1 VKYIFNIFLCLFF
14 IILATSC
21 KTDSNLN
28 HTNLYPDSSIAI
40 KYQLDWQKKF
50 YKDKIQEFKNSPIG
64 FNKIVFL
71 GNSITYG
78 MRNYESLFDVNN
90 IVNRGISGD
99 YTEGVLGRLNEI
111 IYYKPIAVFLL
122 IGLNDFFDDN
132 TLRPERT
139 PENIGKNI
147 IRIANTIKKGSPD
160 SKIYIQT
167 IMPINNKQY
176 LEDKPYVEFLWPEY
190 NPSIN
195 EQVIQLNNFIK
206 QNSNFEII
214 DLYPSFVNSS
224 GSMKRNLSRDG
235 VHLNENGYKIWI
247 KQLMPYINSLK

>member
-1 VKYIFNIFLCLFF
+1 
-14 IILATSC
+14 
-21 KTDSNLN
+21 
-28 HTNLYPDSSIAI
+28 
-40 KYQLDWQKKF
+40 
-50 YKDKIQEFKNSPIG
+50 
-64 FNKIVFL
+64 
-71 GNSITYG
+71 
-78 MRNYESLFDVNN
+78 MRNYDSVFDFNN

-99 YTEGVLGRLNEI
+99 YTEGALNRLDEI

-132 TLRPERT
+132 TLRTERT

-147 IRIANTIKKGSPD
+147 FRIANTIKKGSPD

-176 LEDKPYVEFLWPEY
+176 LEDKPYVEFLWPRY
-190 NPSIN
+190 RPSIN

-214 DLYPSFVNSS
+214 DLYHSFVNRS

>member
-1 VKYIFNIFLCLFF
+1 MLRKFSLVLFLLAFF
-14 IILATSC
+14 SSC
-21 KTDSNLN
+21 NKNQDLKF
-28 HTNLYPDSSIAI
+28 LYPNSDIII
-40 KYQLDWQKKF
+40 KHQLDWQKTF
-50 YKDKIQEFKNSPIG
+50 YFNRINEFKNDPIG
-64 FNKIVFL
+64 LNKIVFL
-71 GNSITYG
+71 GNSIIYG
-78 MRNYESLFDVNN
+78 MRNYESVFDVKN

-176 LEDKPYVEFLWPEY
+176 LEDKPYVEFLWPQY

-247 KQLMPYINSLK
+247 KQLMPYINLLK

>member
-1 VKYIFNIFLCLFF
+1 MLRKFSLVLFLLAFF
-14 IILATSC
+14 SSC
-21 KTDSNLN
+21 NKNQDLKF
-28 HTNLYPDSSIAI
+28 LYPNSDIII
-40 KYQLDWQKKF
+40 KHQLDWQKTF
-50 YKDKIQEFKNSPIG
+50 YFNRINEFKNDPIG
-64 FNKIVFL
+64 LNKIVFL
-71 GNSITYG
+71 GNSIIYG
-78 MRNYESLFDVNN
+78 MRNYESVFDVKN

-99 YTEGVLGRLNEI
+99 YTEGILSRLNEI

-132 TLRPERT
+132 TLRTERT

-176 LEDKPYVEFLWPEY
+176 LEDKPYVEFLWPQY

>member
-1 VKYIFNIFLCLFF
+1 MLRKFSLVLFLLAFF
-14 IILATSC
+14 SSC
-21 KTDSNLN
+21 NKNQDLKF
-28 HTNLYPDSSIAI
+28 LYPDSDIII
-40 KYQLDWQKKF
+40 KHQLDWQKTF
-50 YKDKIQEFKNSPIG
+50 YFDRINEFENGPIG
-64 FNKIVFL
+64 LNKIVFL

-78 MRNYESLFDVNN
+78 MRNYESVFDVNN

-176 LEDKPYVEFLWPEY
+176 LEDKPYVEFLWPQY

>member
-1 VKYIFNIFLCLFF
+1 MLRKFSLILFLLTFF
-14 IILATSC
+14 SSC
-21 KTDSNLN
+21 NKNQELKF
-28 HTNLYPDSSIAI
+28 LYPDSDIII
-40 KYQLDWQKKF
+40 KHQLDWQKTF
-50 YKDKIQEFKNSPIG
+50 YFDRINEFKNGSIG

-78 MRNYESLFDVNN
+78 MRNYETAFDVNN

-99 YTEGVLGRLNEI
+99 YTEGVLGRLNEV

-147 IRIANTIKKGSPD
+147 FRIANTIKKGSPD

-176 LEDKPYVEFLWPEY
+176 LEDKPYVEFLWSKY
-190 NPSIN
+190 KPSIN
-195 EQVIQLNNFIK
+195 KQIIQLNNFIK
-206 QNSNFEII
+206 QIEDFEII
-214 DLYPSFVNSS
+214 DVYPSFVNSS

>member
-1 VKYIFNIFLCLFF
+1 MLRKLSLGLFLLAFF
-14 IILATSC
+14 SSC
-21 KTDSNLN
+21 NKSQDLKL
-28 HTNLYPDSSIAI
+28 LYPDSDII
-40 KYQLDWQKKF
+40 INHQLDWQKTF
-50 YKDKIQEFKNSPIG
+50 YFDRIDEFKNDPIG

-78 MRNYESLFDVNN
+78 MRNYDSVFNVDN

-99 YTEGVLGRLNEI
+99 YTEGILSRLDEI

-147 IRIANTIKKGSPD
+147 IHIANTIKKGSPD

-176 LEDKPYVEFLWPEY
+176 LEDKPYVEFLWPE
-190 NPSIN
+190 NSPTIN
-195 EQVIQLNNFIK
+195 EQVIQLNNFIIK
-206 QNSNFEII
+206 NEEFEII
-214 DLYPSFVNSS
+214 DLHPSFLNST

-247 KQLMPYINSLK
+247 KKLMPYMNSLK

>member
-1 VKYIFNIFLCLFF
+1 MLRKFSLGLFLLAFF
-14 IILATSC
+14 SSC
-21 KTDSNLN
+21 NKSQHLKL
-28 HTNLYPDSSIAI
+28 LYPDSDIII
-40 KYQLDWQKKF
+40 KHQIDWQKTF
-50 YKDKIQEFKNSPIG
+50 YFDRIDEFKNVPIG

-78 MRNYESLFDVNN
+78 MRNYDSVFYVKN

-99 YTEGVLGRLNEI
+99 YTEGVLGRLDEI
-111 IYYKPIAVFLL
+111 IYYKPVAVFLL

-147 IRIANTIKKGSPD
+147 FRIANTIKKGSPD

-167 IMPINNKQY
+167 IMPINNRQY
-176 LEDKPYVEFLWPEY
+176 LKDKPYVEFLWPQY

>member
-1 VKYIFNIFLCLFF
+1 MLRKFSLVLFLLAFF
-14 IILATSC
+14 SSC
-21 KTDSNLN
+21 NKNQDLKF
-28 HTNLYPDSSIAI
+28 LYPDSDIII
-40 KYQLDWQKKF
+40 KHQLDWQKTF
-50 YKDKIQEFKNSPIG
+50 YFDRINEFKNGPIG
-64 FNKIVFL
+64 LNKIVFL

-78 MRNYESLFDVNN
+78 MRNYESVFDVNN

-132 TLRPERT
+132 ALRPERT

-176 LEDKPYVEFLWPEY
+176 LEDKPYVEFLWSGY

-195 EQVIQLNNFIK
+195 QQVIQLNNFIK
-206 QNSNFEII
+206 QNSDFEII
-214 DLYPSFVNSS
+214 DLYPSFINSS

>member
-1 VKYIFNIFLCLFF
+1 LLRKFSLGLFLLAFF
-14 IILATSC
+14 SSC
-21 KTDSNLN
+21 NKSQDLKL
-28 HTNLYPDSSIAI
+28 LYPDSDIII
-40 KYQLDWQKKF
+40 KHQLDWQKTF
-50 YKDKIQEFKNSPIG
+50 YFDRIDEFKNDPIG
-64 FNKIVFL
+64 FNKIVFF

-78 MRNYESLFDVNN
+78 MRNYDSVFDFNN

-99 YTEGVLGRLNEI
+99 YTEGALNRLDEI

-132 TLRPERT
+132 TLRTERT

-147 IRIANTIKKGSPD
+147 FRIANTIKKGSPD

-176 LEDKPYVEFLWPEY
+176 LEDKPYVEFLWPRY
-190 NPSIN
+190 RPSIN

-214 DLYPSFVNSS
+214 DLYHSFVNRS

>member
-1 VKYIFNIFLCLFF
+1 MKYYCLVLFF
-14 IILATSC
+14 LSFFAF
-21 KTDSNLN
+21 DSSYDKSQNLEF
-28 HTNLYPDSSIAI
+28 LYPDSNLVIN
-40 KYQLDWQKKF
+40 YQLDWQKTF
-50 YKDKIQEFKNSPIG
+50 YINRINEFKIDPIG
-64 FNKIVFL
+64 NNKIVFL

-78 MRNYESLFDVNN
+78 MRNYEKVFNVNN

-99 YTEGVLGRLNEI
+99 YTEGVLSRLDEI

-132 TLRPERT
+132 TLRPKRT
-139 PENIGKNI
+139 PVNIGKNI
-147 IRIANTIKKGSPD
+147 ISIAKTIKKGSPD

-190 NPSIN
+190 SPSIN
-195 EQVIQLNNFIK
+195 EQVIELNNFIIR
-206 QNSNFEII
+206 NEDFEII
-214 DLYPSFVNSS
+214 DLHPSFLNSS

-235 VHLNENGYKIWI
+235 VHLNQNGYKTWI
-247 KQLMPYINSLK
+247 KQLIPYMNSLK

>member
-1 VKYIFNIFLCLFF
+1 MLRKLSLGLFLLAFF
-14 IILATSC
+14 SSC
-21 KTDSNLN
+21 NKSQDLKL
-28 HTNLYPDSSIAI
+28 LYPDSDIII
-40 KYQLDWQKKF
+40 KHQLDWQKTF
-50 YKDKIQEFKNSPIG
+50 YFDRIDEFKNDPIG

-78 MRNYESLFDVNN
+78 MRSYDSVFDVKN

-99 YTEGVLGRLNEI
+99 YTEGVLGRLNEV
-111 IYYKPIAVFLL
+111 IYYKPISVFLL

-147 IRIANTIKKGSPD
+147 IHIANTIKKGSPD

-176 LEDKPYVEFLWPEY
+176 LLDKPYVEFLWPGY

-206 QNSNFEII
+206 QNGDFEII

>member
-1 VKYIFNIFLCLFF
+1 MLRKFSLVLFLLAFF
-14 IILATSC
+14 SSC
-21 KTDSNLN
+21 NNNQGLKF
-28 HTNLYPDSSIAI
+28 LYPDSDIII
-40 KYQLDWQKKF
+40 KHQLDWQKTF
-50 YKDKIQEFKNSPIG
+50 YFNRINEFENGPIG
-64 FNKIVFL
+64 LNKIVFL

-78 MRNYESLFDVNN
+78 MRNYESVFDVNN

-167 IMPINNKQY
+167 IMPINNRQY
-176 LEDKPYVEFLWPEY
+176 LEDKPYVEFLWPQY

>member
-1 VKYIFNIFLCLFF
+1 MLRKFSLVLFLLAFF
-14 IILATSC
+14 SSC
-21 KTDSNLN
+21 NKNQDLKF
-28 HTNLYPDSSIAI
+28 LYPDSDIII
-40 KYQLDWQKKF
+40 KHQLDWQKTF
-50 YKDKIQEFKNSPIG
+50 YFDRIDEFKNVPIG

-78 MRNYESLFDVNN
+78 MRNYESVFDVNN

>member
-1 VKYIFNIFLCLFF
+1 MLRKFSLVLFLLAFF
-14 IILATSC
+14 SSC
-21 KTDSNLN
+21 NKNQDLKF
-28 HTNLYPDSSIAI
+28 LYPNSDIII
-40 KYQLDWQKKF
+40 KHQLDWQKTF
-50 YKDKIQEFKNSPIG
+50 YFNRINEFKNDPIG
-64 FNKIVFL
+64 LNKIVFL
-71 GNSITYG
+71 GNSIIYG
-78 MRNYESLFDVNN
+78 MRNYESVFDVKN

-176 LEDKPYVEFLWPEY
+176 LEDKPYVEFLWPQY

-247 KQLMPYINSLK
+247 KQLMPYMNSLK

>member
-1 VKYIFNIFLCLFF
+1 LLRKFSLVLFLLAFF
-14 IILATSC
+14 SSC
-21 KTDSNLN
+21 NKNQDLKF
-28 HTNLYPDSSIAI
+28 LYPDSNIII
-40 KYQLDWQKKF
+40 KHQLDWQKTF
-50 YKDKIQEFKNSPIG
+50 YFGRIDEFKNDPIG

-78 MRNYESLFDVNN
+78 IRNHESLFDVNN

-99 YTEGVLGRLNEI
+99 YTEGILSRLNEI

-235 VHLNENGYKIWI
+235 VHLNDNGYKIWI
-247 KQLMPYINSLK
+247 EQLMPYINSLK

>member
-1 VKYIFNIFLCLFF
+1 MKYIFNIFLCLFF
-14 IILATSC
+14 IILTTSC
-21 KTDSNLN
+21 KTDKNLN
-28 HTNLYPDSSIAI
+28 HTNLYPDSSITI

-50 YKDKIQEFKNSPIG
+50 YKDKIQEFKSNPIG
-64 FNKIVFL
+64 YNKIVFL
-71 GNSITYG
+71 GNSITQG
-78 MRNYESLFDVNN
+78 LRLHQKHINRKD
-90 IVNRGISGD
+90 IIIRGISGD
-99 YTEGVLGRLNEI
+99 YTDGVLARLEEI
-111 IYYKPIAVFLL
+111 VFYKPKAVFLL
-122 IGLNDFFDDN
+122 IGVNDFFDDN
-132 TLRPERT
+132 RNRPDRT
-139 PENIGKNI
+139 PNYVSNNIFK
-147 IRIANTIKKGSPD
+147 IAEIIKKRSQKT
-160 SKIYIQT
+160 KIYIQT

-176 LEDKPYVEFLWPEY
+176 LEDKPYVEFLWPQY

>member
-1 VKYIFNIFLCLFF
+1 LLRKFSLVLFLLAFF
-14 IILATSC
+14 SSC
-21 KTDSNLN
+21 NKNQDLKF
-28 HTNLYPDSSIAI
+28 LYPNSDIII
-40 KYQLDWQKKF
+40 KHQLDWQKTF
-50 YKDKIQEFKNSPIG
+50 YFNRINEFKNDPIG
-64 FNKIVFL
+64 LNKIVFL
-71 GNSITYG
+71 GNSIIYG
-78 MRNYESLFDVNN
+78 MRNYESVFDVKN

-176 LEDKPYVEFLWPEY
+176 LEDKPYVEFLWPQY

-247 KQLMPYINSLK
+247 KQLMPYMNSLK